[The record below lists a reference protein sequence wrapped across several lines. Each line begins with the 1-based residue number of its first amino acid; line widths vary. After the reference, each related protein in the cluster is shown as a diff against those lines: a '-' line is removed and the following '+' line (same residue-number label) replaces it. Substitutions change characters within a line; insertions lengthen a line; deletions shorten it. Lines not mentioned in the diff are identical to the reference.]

1 MLVAFRTV
9 RGWHG
14 PLAWF
19 GLVMAGLAL
28 VSLVGYFVDDRVLVG
43 MPIWAKVLKFSV
55 SFGLYA
61 VTLGWMLAQV
71 QRPLW
76 RRIGWWAGTG
86 FVVVS
91 LLEVGAITLQT
102 VRGVQSHFNNGTPF
116 DSQVFT
122 AMGVLVAV
130 IYTFTL
136 VIAVALLVSPMRD
149 RPFAW
154 ALRLGIAIAVAG
166 LSVGFLMLQST
177 PEQLALGEAAT
188 ISGAHSVGVS
198 DGGPALP
205 VVGWSTTGGD
215 LRISHFIGMHA
226 LQAIPLL
233 AVGLAMFAS
242 GRLTERTRLQIVL
255 LGSLAYA
262 GMFLLTL
269 WQAQRGQPLLAP
281 DAATLAALGALVA
294 VTVIGAA
301 FIARSSRASSA
312 AGDERPRPG
321 VTA

>member
-1 MLVAFRTV
+1 MLAALRTV

-19 GLVMAGLAL
+19 GLAMAGLAL

-43 MPIWAKVLKFSV
+43 MPIWAKVLKFSM

-61 VTLGWMLAQV
+61 VTLGWMLTQV

-91 LLEVGAITLQT
+91 LLEMMAITLQT

-122 AMGVLVAV
+122 AMGVLVGV
-130 IYTFTL
+130 IYSFTL

-149 RPFAW
+149 RAFSW
-154 ALRLGIAIAVAG
+154 ALRLGIVIAIAG
-166 LSVGFLMLQST
+166 LSVGFLMLQAT
-177 PEQLALGEAAT
+177 PEQLALGDAAT
-188 ISGAHSVGVS
+188 ISGAHAVGVS

-215 LRISHFIGMHA
+215 LRIAHFIGMHA

-233 AVGLAMFAS
+233 AVGLAMFAA

-262 GMFLLTL
+262 GVFLLTL
-269 WQAQRGQPLLAP
+269 WQARRGQPLLAP
-281 DAATLAALGALVA
+281 DTATLAAVGALLA
-294 VTVIGAA
+294 VTAVGAA
-301 FIARSSRASSA
+301 LIARA
-312 AGDERPRPG
+312 AARPE

>member
-1 MLVAFRTV
+1 
-9 RGWHG
+9 
-14 PLAWF
+14 
-19 GLVMAGLAL
+19 
-28 VSLVGYFVDDRVLVG
+28 
-43 MPIWAKVLKFSV
+43 MPIWAKVLKFSM

-61 VTLGWMLAQV
+61 VTLGWMLTQV
-71 QRPLW
+71 QRPVW

-91 LLEVGAITLQT
+91 LLEMMAITLQT

-122 AMGVLVAV
+122 AMGVLVGI
-130 IYTFTL
+130 IYSFTL

-149 RPFAW
+149 RAFAW
-154 ALRLGIAIAVAG
+154 ALRLGIVIAVAG
-166 LSVGFLMLQST
+166 LSVGFLMLQAT
-177 PEQLALGEAAT
+177 PEQLALGDAAT
-188 ISGAHSVGVS
+188 ISGAHAVGVS

-215 LRISHFIGMHA
+215 LRIAHFIGMHA

-262 GMFLLTL
+262 GVFLLTL

-281 DAATLAALGALVA
+281 DTATLAALGALVA
-294 VTVIGAA
+294 VTAVGAA
-301 FIARSSRASSA
+301 LVARAASA
-312 AGDERPRPG
+312 AGDEHPRPE
-321 VTA
+321 VPA